1 MAAAVDNIQR
11 YSYQYNSTIIEILE
25 DTENRGWTETTSNLC
40 LKLFHATVATGVSIN
55 DIDIAHRVRTRRT
68 DEDRSKPI
76 VCKLIRRLTKEDVM
90 NRRHEIPNIGPT
102 SLGLQAG
109 FVMSII
115 KIFDHLTPNLQE
127 VRQINL
133 RRHISSIMFG

>member
-76 VCKLIRRLTKEDVM
+76 VRKLIRRLAKEDVM